1 MSTHLSMHQCIFC
14 DQIIYGF
21 QELIIH
27 VESHQTHQQKEI
39 HVAEGS
45 NTRSVPLSKP
55 SELVEHVKTMRN
67 KRANAQS
74 PSPPSSFR
82 PHWVRDNVS
91 DTNVYVNQ
99 QLSGL
104 PPPSFSS
111 DRMSTYPSL
120 LHPPFHPEIV
130 HAYQEFINHVQSH
143 PIDQEIDAIVGGSNN
158 ISKPLPKLSDVI
170 QHVQTMINKRANL
183 QSPPPP
189 PTPIPPSSYHPRWV
203 RDNISDRNMHVNQ
216 QLLLPPPPPSLYRH
230 CPIRGNAD
238 CMDVYINQKL
248 SPPPTPSYLA
258 TSISNHDDKDFYKN
272 QQLLPPPS
280 PHLATSI
287 SGNHNN
293 KDLYTNQQ
301 LLPPSQTSY
310 LATSIRGTNQQLLP
324 PSPPPSYLATFIRG
338 NHDEKYLYTNQ
349 KLLPPPPPNLYTNQ
363 QLLSLPPP
371 PSYLATSIRGIHD
384 DKDLYTN
391 QQLLPPPPP
400 PSYLSTYT
408 NQQLLPPPPPPSYP
422 ATSIRGD
429 HGDKDLYTN
438 QQLLSPARPPSYL
451 ATSIRGNRDDKE
463 LYTNQQ
469 LLPPSSPP
477 SYLATSIR
485 GNHDGKDLYTNQQL
499 LPPPSYHP
507 LSIRGN
513 DNDRNMHANQFQKM
527 LQPTRRTYVR
537 GSNSIPVDLNETA
550 PQLAR
555 PYIKEMD
562 FPIMHRTDPTQLKFT
577 PQVICD
583 NETSSVDVSLSL

>member
-1 MSTHLSMHQCIFC
+1 
-14 DQIIYGF
+14 
-21 QELIIH
+21 
-27 VESHQTHQQKEI
+27 
-39 HVAEGS
+39 
-45 NTRSVPLSKP
+45 
-55 SELVEHVKTMRN
+55 MRN

-82 PHWVRDNVS
+82 PHWVRDNGS

-99 QLSGL
+99 QLSRL
-104 PPPSFSS
+104 PPSSFSS

-120 LHPPFHPEIV
+120 LHPPFHPEV
-130 HAYQEFINHVQSH
+130 FHAYQEFINHVQSH

-216 QLLLPPPPPSLYRH
+216 QLLLPSPPPSLYRP
-230 CPIRGNAD
+230 CPVRGNAD

-258 TSISNHDDKDFYKN
+258 TSISNHDDKDLYTN

-287 SGNHNN
+287 SGNHSN

-301 LLPPSQTSY
+301 LLPPPQTSY

-324 PSPPPSYLATFIRG
+324 PSPPPSF
-338 NHDEKYLYTNQ
+338 
-349 KLLPPPPPNLYTNQ
+349 
-363 QLLSLPPP
+363 LS
-371 PSYLATSIRGIHD
+371 TSIRGIHD

-469 LLPPSSPP
+469 LLPP
-477 SYLATSIR
+477 
-485 GNHDGKDLYTNQQL
+485 
-499 LPPPSYHP
+499 PSYHP

-555 PYIKEMD
+555 PHIKEMD
-562 FPIMHRTDPTQLKFT
+562 FPIMDRTDPTQLKFT

-583 NETSSVDVSLSL
+583 NETSSVDDYGLCQQIEESKTKEKERENKRPRIGSFNFTQPKSEGGNHSQFHLKSFVPAPSSASAPMLKFRDSNRDRTLVIKPQDSVSSA